1 MSIPLWAHQ
10 QAAVDQLGPLGRGG
24 LWFEMGAGKTRAAL
38 SLAVDHW
45 DCRKVLVLCP
55 KAVIRVWPKELIAC
69 GLSDWQA
76 YPLDTG
82 TGAKRAAQVE
92 LAGIA
97 ADVYGERVAVI
108 LNYEATIRDPLTSAL
123 TGQDWDLVVLD
134 EAHRIKAPEGAVSIV
149 AARICSRAE
158 HVLGLTGTPMPHG
171 LLDVWAQFRSVAPSV
186 FPETFAEFKQR
197 YAVTNEQDI
206 RARCTRKWGLRDLAE
221 LNALPVPMP
230 DPVRAEATNRFGP
243 RAVFRRQ
250 QGPIEGRAAEE
261 WIGILGERAVS
272 TFVSG
277 PKFRHLRDRVKR
289 YQREE
294 ELAAR
299 IDPWVYRVRTREVL
313 DLPAE
318 RDVER
323 VGLLEGKARAI
334 YQQLEAELV
343 AAIGTGEV
351 TAANEDVKLLRL
363 AQVVQ
368 GYAIDSETGETVHIH
383 DAKASLLADL
393 LDDLDAGEPLVV
405 FGRFHEDLDGIARVC
420 DKAGRTHLE
429 LSGRRNELSAWQAG
443 EASVLIVQLQA
454 GAEGNDFTRARIQV
468 YYAMYFNAGSYQ
480 QTRARI
486 MRPGQ
491 SQDVTYVHLIC
502 AGTVDDVIYE
512 VLRKREELVQGVLR
526 RLGRRGGKAA

>member
-1 MSIPLWAHQ
+1 LIELWAHQ
-10 QAAVDQLGPLGRGG
+10 HAAVDQLAPLGRGG

-38 SLAVDHW
+38 ALAVDHW
-45 DCRKVLVLCP
+45 DCRKVLVICP
-55 KAVIRVWPKELIAC
+55 KAVVRVWPKELLAC

-108 LNYEATIRDPLTSAL
+108 LNYEATIREPMTGAL
-123 TGQDWDLVVLD
+123 TGHDWDLVVLD
-134 EAHRIKAPEGAVSIV
+134 EAHRIKAPEGAASLV
-149 AARICSRAE
+149 AARICSRAK
-158 HVLGLTGTPMPHG
+158 HVLCLTGTPMPHG
-171 LLDVWAQFRSVAPSV
+171 PLDVWAQFRSVAPEV
-186 FPETFAEFKQR
+186 LPETFAEFKAR

-206 RARCTRKWGLRDLAE
+206 RARSTRKWGARDLAE
-221 LNALPVPMP
+221 LNALPVPMTGEI
-230 DPVRAEATNRFGP
+230 RAEATKRFGP
-243 RAVFRRQ
+243 RAVFQRH
-250 QGPIEGRAAEE
+250 QGVIEGRAAEE
-261 WIGILGERAVS
+261 WVGVLGERAVS

-277 PKFRHLRDRVKR
+277 PKFRHIRDRVKH

-323 VGLLEGKARAI
+323 VGLLGGKARAI
-334 YQQLEAELV
+334 YQQLEDELV

-393 LDDLDAGEPLVV
+393 LDDLDAEEPLVV
-405 FGRFHEDLDGIARVC
+405 FGRFHEDLDAIARVC
-420 DKAGRTHLE
+420 DKAGRSHLE
-429 LSGRRNELSAWQAG
+429 LSGRRNELAAWQAG
-443 EASVLIVQLQA
+443 EADVLIVQLQA
-454 GAEGNDFTRARIQV
+454 GAEGNDFTRARVQV
-468 YYAMYFNAGSYQ
+468 YYALYFNAGSYR

-491 SQDVTYVHLIC
+491 TQDVTYVHLVC
-502 AGTVDDVIYE
+502 AGTVDDIIYE

-526 RLGRRGGKAA
+526 RLGRRGKAA